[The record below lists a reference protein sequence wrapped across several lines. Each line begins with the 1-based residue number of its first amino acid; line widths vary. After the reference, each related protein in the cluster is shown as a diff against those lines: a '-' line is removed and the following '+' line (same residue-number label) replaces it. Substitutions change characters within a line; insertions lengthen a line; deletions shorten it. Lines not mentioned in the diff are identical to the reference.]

1 MLALADG
8 RGIALAWQVPALPAV
23 PATAIAM
30 VEDTTECTTPRVL
43 LAAASLARKGAFE
56 LREALRGLPLQLL
69 LPPGAQETMDFWSGF
84 DVRRVASMA
93 AGVHAATIVVLPAW
107 IEQQP
112 RGLLL
117 ALVADKPVVATAA
130 GGLGTDAGLWRCVE
144 ASDYAALRV
153 QLLLALQGGS

>member
-1 MLALADG
+1 
-8 RGIALAWQVPALPAV
+8 
-23 PATAIAM
+23 M
-30 VEDTTECTTPRVL
+30 VEDTAECATPRVL

-93 AGVHAATIVVLPAW
+93 AGVHAATIVVLTAW

-130 GGLGTDAGLWRCVE
+130 CGLGTDAGLWRRVE
-144 ASDYAALRV
+144 AGDYAALRV